1 MEYGKCK
8 ILLVEDDAD
17 DAEMILYALRKL
29 TSVEF
34 IHIDD
39 GVEALRYLFD
49 DCNPEPTLILLD
61 LKMPK
66 VGGLE
71 ILQKLKSDPARKHI
85 PVVVMISSLDGKKYV
100 ESSSLR
106 PDSYVLKPVDC
117 VNFLRSLTEIGI
129 PNFQFTPTAEN
140 GRSPS
145 LLDL

>member
-34 IHIDD
+34 IHIND
-39 GVEALRYLFD
+39 GVEALHYLFND
-49 DCNPEPTLILLD
+49 SNPEPTLILLD

-85 PVVVMISSLDGKKYV
+85 PVVVMISSMDGIRYV
-100 ESSSLR
+100 ESASLR

-117 VNFLRSLTEIGI
+117 VSFLRSLTEIGMSD
-129 PNFQFTPTAEN
+129 FRFTPFGEN

-145 LLDL
+145 VRDL